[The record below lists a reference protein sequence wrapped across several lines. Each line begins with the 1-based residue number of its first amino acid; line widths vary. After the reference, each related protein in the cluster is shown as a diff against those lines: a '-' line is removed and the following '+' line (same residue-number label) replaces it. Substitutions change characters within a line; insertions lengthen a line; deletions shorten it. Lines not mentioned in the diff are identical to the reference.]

1 MEYRHAL
8 FTIIIIF
15 FTSIF
20 WAQPAAAQ
28 YSVGGGVLYGFQEEF
43 GLNVFGEY
51 QLREQFSIKVD
62 GVWWPRSTPENASQ
76 RFTELNSE
84 FKFIPLHIRN
94 VRFYVSAI
102 GGYHYAG
109 AKIESMNET
118 YRASSHMRALGAGG
132 GILVDF
138 GTISLTANARS
149 FISGFNQTSIGGG
162 VQFNF

>member
-1 MEYRHAL
+1 MEYRHT
-8 FTIIIIF
+8 FITIITIF
-15 FTSIF
+15 LIWIF
-20 WAQPAAAQ
+20 WVQPVAAQ
-28 YSVGGGVLYGFQEEF
+28 YTVGGGALYGFQEKF
-43 GLNVFGEY
+43 GLNIFGEY

-62 GVWWPRSTPENASQ
+62 GVWWPQNTPGNASQ

-94 VRFYVSAI
+94 IRVYVSAI